1 MSIPLLKQLKT
12 LKGKR
17 VLVRVDFNVPVKRKK
32 ILDDTKLLASLPTIQ
47 FLIKKR
53 AKIVLVTHFGRPGG
67 KKNSALKVDVIGKR
81 LEELL
86 GQRVYK
92 LNVWKGKMANRAVQE
107 LEESGVMLL
116 ENIRFD
122 KQEKNNT
129 GDLAKELAQLA
140 DIFVLDGFAVAHRTD
155 ASIVGVAEHL
165 PSYAGLLLE
174 KEIKGL
180 DKVLD
185 NPKKPFVVALGGI
198 KIKTKIPVI
207 KQLLPTA
214 DHILIGGGLFNT
226 YLKAA
231 GYFIGSSVIDK
242 DMEKLALYYCKRKKV
257 ITPVDVVVGNFKGTK
272 MRVVDIGKK
281 PHVICKR
288 GEAILDI
295 GPKTIQLF
303 AGYLKE
309 AKTLA
314 WNGAMGYFEQ
324 APYDIGTK
332 SIARV
337 IASRS
342 KGRAYGIIGGG
353 ETIQAMDLVGMKDD
367 IDLVSTGGGAM
378 LQYLGGKSLDAIE
391 ALGGK

>member
-140 DIFVLDGFAVAHRTD
+140 DIFV
-155 ASIVGVAEHL
+155 
-165 PSYAGLLLE
+165 
-174 KEIKGL
+174 
-180 DKVLD
+180 
-185 NPKKPFVVALGGI
+185 
-198 KIKTKIPVI
+198 
-207 KQLLPTA
+207 
-214 DHILIGGGLFNT
+214 
-226 YLKAA
+226 
-231 GYFIGSSVIDK
+231 
-242 DMEKLALYYCKRKKV
+242 
-257 ITPVDVVVGNFKGTK
+257 
-272 MRVVDIGKK
+272 
-281 PHVICKR
+281 
-288 GEAILDI
+288 
-295 GPKTIQLF
+295 
-303 AGYLKE
+303 
-309 AKTLA
+309 
-314 WNGAMGYFEQ
+314 
-324 APYDIGTK
+324 
-332 SIARV
+332 
-337 IASRS
+337 
-342 KGRAYGIIGGG
+342 
-353 ETIQAMDLVGMKDD
+353 
-367 IDLVSTGGGAM
+367 
-378 LQYLGGKSLDAIE
+378 
-391 ALGGK
+391 